1 MSQQHNIFGSQPG
14 SDAEGRTLIDA
25 LEHAAAH
32 QVASTAPVAPSAFM
46 HAVRRRRHA
55 RWATNASLALVPVL
69 AVAAAA
75 VCFWPSHASTI
86 DDPQIAVMPPTVKPI
101 SPTPTAAEL
110 ARVNRG
116 RSGDALVLPETTG
129 FGGDA
134 VTAGTRLD
142 SPAAAQVVK

>member
-14 SDAEGRTLIDA
+14 SDTNGKSMIDV
-25 LEHAAAH
+25 LDHAAADLL
-32 QVASTAPVAPSAFM
+32 AATAPVAPSAFM

-55 RWATNASLALVPVL
+55 RWATNASLVLVPVL

-75 VCFWPSHASTI
+75 VFFWPSHARTI
-86 DDPQIAVMPPTVKPI
+86 EDPQIAVMPPTVKPI